1 MEPQGTQDHGRG
13 HSFWQET
20 RPVKNWVA
28 GLIILLLFF
37 GVAAALLIVPGQMHY
52 LAGPHT
58 YVLQE
63 RASLLDAGPNLMR
76 SFTGT
81 ANGQEQRIMYSAQ
94 LQLETADVDTAAGQL
109 QTVVTAMDGQIMESR
124 RWTADS
130 RPYLRLQV
138 RVPVERFDES
148 LAALAAVG
156 EVKEQSVQG
165 QDVTQEYVDIT
176 ARLRNKQQQEQRY
189 LELLGDAQSVDEVLA
204 VERELERIRVEI
216 ESMQGRIQFLESRTD
231 FASITVTIT
240 EPVTPQWAGVAWDLL
255 LQDMVQVLVD
265 SLQGMLLF
273 LSAILPW
280 AVLVI
285 IVLWLLLRR
294 RR

>member
-1 MEPQGTQDHGRG
+1 M
-13 HSFWQET
+13 
-20 RPVKNWVA
+20 
-28 GLIILLLFF
+28 
-37 GVAAALLIVPGQMHY
+37 
-52 LAGPHT
+52 
-58 YVLQE
+58 
-63 RASLLDAGPNLMR
+63 
-76 SFTGT
+76 
-81 ANGQEQRIMYSAQ
+81 
-94 LQLETADVDTAAGQL
+94 
-109 QTVVTAMDGQIMESR
+109 
-124 RWTADS
+124 
-130 RPYLRLQV
+130 
-138 RVPVERFDES
+138 
-148 LAALAAVG
+148 
-156 EVKEQSVQG
+156 QG

-231 FASITVTIT
+231 FASITVTVT